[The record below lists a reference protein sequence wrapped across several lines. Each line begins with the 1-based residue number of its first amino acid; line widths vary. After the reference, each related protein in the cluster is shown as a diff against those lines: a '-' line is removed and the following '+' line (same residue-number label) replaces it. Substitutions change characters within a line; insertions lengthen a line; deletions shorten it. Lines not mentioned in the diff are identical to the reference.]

1 MRKCV
6 ILLLI
11 SCLLLVG
18 CEPAFTQ
25 AKIFNRTYVD
35 LFDTVTTVL
44 GAEDDEAVFQ
54 EKARKIHEELLV
66 YHQLFDIYNDYEGL
80 NNLKTVN
87 DNAGIAP
94 VKVDITIIQL
104 LKTCKEYYILTD
116 GKVNAAMGSVLKL
129 WHEGR
134 QNGTLPNPEALAE
147 AMQHIS
153 FDSVII
159 DEENQ
164 TVYLS
169 DPEMSLDVGAIAK
182 GWACQKVAENA
193 PEGML
198 LSLGGNVC
206 VTGAKYDDGTP
217 WTVGIQNPDGG
228 DYLRKLEITS
238 GSVVTSGDYQ
248 RYFEV
253 DGKKY
258 HHIIDPATGMPSEY
272 WRSVTVIC
280 EDSALAD
287 CLSTA
292 LFLLPLEE
300 GKALAESCNAEAL
313 WVNVAGEQF
322 MTVSLPTSASK

>member
-1 MRKCV
+1 MKKCV

-11 SCLLLVG
+11 SCLLLAG
-18 CEPAFTQ
+18 CESAFTQ
-25 AKIFNRTYVD
+25 AKIFNRTYVG

-54 EKARKIHEELLV
+54 EKARKIHEELLA
-66 YHQLFDIYNDYEGL
+66 YHQLFDIYNDYEGI

-94 VKVDITIIQL
+94 VKVDTAIIEL
-104 LKTCKEYYILTD
+104 LEVCKEYYILTD
-116 GKVNAAMGSVLKL
+116 GKVNTAMGSVLKL
-129 WHEGR
+129 WHDGR
-134 QNGTLPNPEALAE
+134 NSGTLPDEAALTEAL
-147 AMQHIS
+147 QHIS

-164 TVYLS
+164 TVYIS
-169 DPEMSLDVGAIAK
+169 DPAVSLDVGAIAK
-182 GWACQKVAENA
+182 GWACQQVAENA
-193 PEGML
+193 PSGML
-198 LSLGGNVC
+198 ISLGGNVC
-206 VTGAKYDDGTP
+206 ATGAKYADGTP

-228 DYLRKLEITS
+228 DYLRKLQITS

-248 RYFEV
+248 RLYEV

-258 HHIIDPATGMPSEY
+258 HHIIDLATGMPSEY

-300 GKALAESCNAEAL
+300 GKALAEQCDAEVL
-313 WVNVAGEQF
+313 WVNAAGEQF
-322 MTVSLPTSASK
+322 MTASWSK